1 MSCLQQTILLCETKF
16 ALKSIGL
23 SDSLLRVTLLAG
35 PWGITVTNHICKH
48 IYLSDILSHWEYLSF
63 YPKATATDPHSLQL
77 TRRNQNAQRYVHDQ
91 TIQSLIL
98 LRKDNTIFRRGGE
111 AGRTSAAPSSSPLYS
126 WGCAEGGRI

>member
-23 SDSLLRVTLLAG
+23 SNSLPIVTLLAG

-48 IYLSDILSHWEYLSF
+48 IYLSDILSHWEDLSF

-98 LRKDNTIFRRGGE
+98 LRKDSTIFRRRRG
-111 AGRTSAAPSSSPLYS
+111 APCRSSPLYS
-126 WGCAEGGRI
+126 WGMLGEGLI